1 MQYRLCSPTSRH
13 PGEVKITAVFQII
26 KLPCQQFPSGP
37 GGLEGYTR
45 TIGIYF
51 IVKVEES
58 SSDIC
63 GGCHHQQK

>member
-1 MQYRLCSPTSRH
+1 MQYGLCSPTSRH
-13 PGEVKITAVFQII
+13 SGEVKITAVFQII

-37 GGLEGYTR
+37 EGVKGSTR
-45 TIGIYF
+45 TTGIYF
-51 IVKVEES
+51 NLKVEES